1 MLQFQGSGHEL
12 YGGFPGYG
20 PMLVNASA
28 MEQAMPATGLVGHGG
43 LGPGNISPGS
53 IGPGSLSPGA
63 LGPGS
68 MMGQGIPPHYNGSYH
83 PSYMQQSIQVCKIT
97 KNITSFYS
105 NF

>member
-1 MLQFQGSGHEL
+1 MSQFQGSGHEL

-20 PMLVNASA
+20 PMLVNGSA

-53 IGPGSLSPGA
+53 IGPGSLSPG
-63 LGPGS
+63 G

-83 PSYMQQSIQVCKIT
+83 PGYMQQVC
-97 KNITSFYS
+97 
-105 NF
+105 